1 VDVISLSRPLP
12 FDPAWMEAYDL
23 EAKEDFLVQRSAPVT
38 LFCAPALVKC
48 GTSEAYSFH
57 KRVVISKAAE
67 GEDLVVLVVVHPLC
81 IVRVLRSFGR

>member
-1 VDVISLSRPLP
+1 
-12 FDPAWMEAYDL
+12 MEANNL
-23 EAKEDFLVQRSAPVT
+23 EAKEDFLVQRRAPVT

-67 GEDLVVLVVVHPLC
+67 GGTGGVGSGAPIMHSAC
-81 IVRVLRSFGR
+81 IAVMWKVTLEILRGESYTSV